1 MRDAVKLLMKATV
14 KASVLVAVV
23 YAYGS
28 PTARPLRPAALDA
41 PFAGFHHAV
50 DLAVF
55 GGDLGLGD
63 PRTAIVRASD
73 NVKDNL
79 SDSMAR

>member
-1 MRDAVKLLMKATV
+1 MRDAYKLLMKATA

-28 PTARPLRPAALDA
+28 PMASSYRPAVLDA
-41 PFAGFHHAV
+41 PFAGFHRAV

-55 GGDLGLGD
+55 GGDTGIGD
-63 PRTAIVRASD
+63 PATAIVRATD
-73 NVKDNL
+73 TVKDKL
-79 SDSMAR
+79 SDSMAQ

>member
-1 MRDAVKLLMKATV
+1 MRDAVKLLMKATA
-14 KASVLVAVV
+14 KAGVLVVVV

-28 PTARPLRPAALDA
+28 PMAGSLRPKALDA

-73 NVKDNL
+73 NVKDKL
-79 SDSMAR
+79 SDSMPK